1 MSVSWFSLCL
11 LDCLVHSG
19 SGFFGGS
26 ESDTKSSSL
35 VSCIVSSLQIVDSYS
50 KFLLKYLAQTLH

>member
-1 MSVSWFSLCL
+1 MTFFLHFESLPNIQML
-11 LDCLVHSG
+11 
-19 SGFFGGS
+19 
-26 ESDTKSSSL
+26 TSSL